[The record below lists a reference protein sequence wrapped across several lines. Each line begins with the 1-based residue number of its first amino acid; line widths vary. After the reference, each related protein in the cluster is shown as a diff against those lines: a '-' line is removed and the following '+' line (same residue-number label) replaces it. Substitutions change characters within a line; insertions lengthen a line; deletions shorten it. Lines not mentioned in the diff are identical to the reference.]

1 MEDINEHIQSR
12 INKLNALKDLGVE
25 PYGGAFE
32 YQDTAASVQ
41 DRYSGAAREVL
52 EKDPAPCSLAG
63 RLVAMRDFGKASF
76 AHLQDSSG
84 SIQVYFKKDTL
95 GDAYRVVRKLD
106 TGDIVGVRGT
116 LFRTRTEEL
125 TLEVNELSL
134 LTKSIRPLPEKWHG
148 LKDIELRYRQRY
160 VDLIVNPGVKETF
173 RKRSVIIKAIRDFLE
188 AEGFMEV
195 ETPMM
200 QSIPG
205 GATARPFR
213 THHNALSMDLFLRI
227 APELFLKRLLV
238 GGFERV
244 FEINRNF
251 RNEGISTKH
260 NPEFTMLEFYAAY
273 KDYNFL
279 MDFTERLIPDVAE
292 KATGSMKLKYEDGEI
307 DLTPPWPR
315 IPMLQSMIDAGV
327 PEAVLGDEPE
337 ARKWAEDNGIK
348 VDPKASFGKVL
359 DEIFSEKVE
368 PGLIQP
374 TFITQ
379 YPVELSPLAKR
390 SPGAPDFV
398 DRFELFIAGR
408 EIANAFSELNDP
420 MDQMGRFEAQE
431 KEREAGDEESHQ
443 MDRDF
448 VRALEYGMPPAAG
461 EGIGIDRLVMLL
473 TDNHSIRDVLLFPH
487 LKPEATAEDA
497 YISKIMSVVKDLGVA
512 AEKVSHPGFDIAGA
526 KGDTTYYISGKLGS
540 KEQLADKLDKFY
552 ASAEGA
558 QSDKGKYIFVTSASM
573 SGNQRNKVKSHGRKI
588 GRNLSAVS
596 GESGEELKKQLKQII
611 R

>member
-12 INKLNALKDLGVE
+12 INKLNALRDEGIE
-25 PYGGAFE
+25 PYGGIFE
-32 YQDTAASVQ
+32 YEDTAATL
-41 DRYSGAAREVL
+41 L
-52 EKDPAPCSLAG
+52 EKYEGRTKESLEKNPSNGSVAG

-76 AHLQDSSG
+76 AHLQDSTG
-84 SIQVYFKKDTL
+84 RVQIYFKKDIL
-95 GDAYRVVRKLD
+95 VDAYKVVKKLD
-106 TGDIVGVRGT
+106 IGDIVGVRGT
-116 LFRTRTEEL
+116 LFRTKTGEL
-125 TLEVNELSL
+125 TLQVNELRL

-160 VDLIVNPGVKETF
+160 VDLIVNPDVKDTF
-173 RKRSVIIKAIRDFLE
+173 RKRSIIVKAIRDFME
-188 AEGFMEV
+188 DEDFMEV

-205 GATARPFR
+205 GATAKPFK
-213 THHNALSMDLFLRI
+213 THHNALNMDLFLRI
-227 APELFLKRLLV
+227 APELYLKRLLV

-279 MDFTERLIPDVAE
+279 MDFTERLIPHVAK
-292 KATGSMKLKYEDGEI
+292 KATGSMKIKYQDGEI

-315 IPMLQSMIDAGV
+315 VPMLQSLADADV
-327 PEAVLGDEPE
+327 PADVLKDE
-337 ARKWAEDNGIK
+337 ARARAWAADNGIK
-348 VDPKASFGKVL
+348 VDPKCSFGKVL
-359 DEIFSEKVE
+359 DEIFSERVE
-368 PGLIQP
+368 PNLIQP

-390 SPGAPDFV
+390 NAENLDFV

-420 MDQMGRFEAQE
+420 MDQMGRFQDQE
-431 KEREAGDEESHQ
+431 REREAGDEESHL

-487 LKPEATAEDA
+487 LRPEATAEDIYLQKISKA
-497 YISKIMSVVKDLGVA
+497 LSEMGVEAEKQPTGFFNLRAAKGGVNHYISARHLS
-512 AEKVSHPGFDIAGA
+512 
-526 KGDTTYYISGKLGS
+526 GDALP
-540 KEQLADKLDKFY
+540 ELLERFY
-552 ASAEGA
+552 ASASSIDEEGA
-558 QSDKGKYIFVTSASM
+558 KFLFVTNQTM
-573 SGNQRNKVKSHGRKI
+573 SGNQRNKVKSQGRKI
-588 GRNLSAVS
+588 DRNLSAVS
-596 GESGEELKKQLKQII
+596 GGSAEELKKQLEQII